1 MVSPVDNEGWSRSAW
16 VVFAGIATLVGLL
29 NLWRWTQGFDHWEVL
44 LPPAVP
50 LVVALAHVFQLRGL
64 AKRVSQ
70 VVCWLMLIIV
80 AVMLIIR

>member
-1 MVSPVDNEGWSRSAW
+1 MVSPVREGWSRSAW
-16 VVFAGIATLVGLL
+16 VVFAGIATLLGLL
-29 NLWRWTQGFDHWEVL
+29 NLLRWTQGFGHWERL
-44 LPPAVP
+44 LPPAV
-50 LVVALAHVFQLRGL
+50 LLMIALAHVFQLRGL